1 PRSQCPLGLPAQ
13 ATPSLCRVGKHSGKI
28 EAPSVRQRQHDAL
41 SFSQGGFKR
50 HCQSRSENETA
61 LAAPADVTRRMST

>member
-1 PRSQCPLGLPAQ
+1 MVLDACLDDAEAMSRGEAQ
-13 ATPSLCRVGKHSGKI
+13 RKI
-28 EAPSVRQRQHDAL
+28 EAPPARQRQPDAL
-41 SFSQGGFKR
+41 SFSQEGFKR